1 MEKVVI
7 KRYSTAFKQQI
18 VAEYENG
25 ARIATLQEQYGIGGY
40 STVANWVKQYG
51 RKGLRHQLMVIQKP
65 EEQSEVKAL
74 KAKIAQLEKV
84 VAELTLD
91 KFMLETTLEVV
102 EAELGKDPKKDGG
115 RRSSS
120 VPTDKA
126 GDKGRS

>member
-18 VAEYENG
+18 VAEYEQG
-25 ARIATLQEQYGIGGY
+25 AEIPSLKRKYGIGGY
-40 STVANWVKQYG
+40 STIANWIKQYG

-65 EEQSEVKAL
+65 EEQDEVKAL

-102 EAELGKDPKKDGG
+102 EAEMGKDPKKGGG

-120 VPTDKA
+120 APTDEA
-126 GDKGRS
+126 GNEGKR